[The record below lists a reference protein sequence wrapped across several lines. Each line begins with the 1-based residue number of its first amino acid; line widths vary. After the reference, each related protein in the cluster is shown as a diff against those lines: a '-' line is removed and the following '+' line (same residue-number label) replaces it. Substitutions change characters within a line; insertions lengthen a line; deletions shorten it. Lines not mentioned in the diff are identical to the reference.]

1 MRKMLLPA
9 ILAFAGA
16 ACTSLPVM
24 AGFSYDDLITRPYV
38 IEKTCDDD
46 YGNCQA
52 RMRYA
57 PGENPGLAGPGSY
70 WYPIGYHRHH
80 ARRSYRKHVRWCHSH
95 YRTYDPGTDLFVG
108 KGYRHYRCNSP
119 YDGI

>member
-52 RMRYA
+52 RMHYA

-70 WYPIGYHRHH
+70 WYRYWL
-80 ARRSYRKHVRWCHSH
+80 S
-95 YRTYDPGTDLFVG
+95 
-108 KGYRHYRCNSP
+108 SP
-119 YDGI
+119 PCAPVLPQACALVPLALPHL